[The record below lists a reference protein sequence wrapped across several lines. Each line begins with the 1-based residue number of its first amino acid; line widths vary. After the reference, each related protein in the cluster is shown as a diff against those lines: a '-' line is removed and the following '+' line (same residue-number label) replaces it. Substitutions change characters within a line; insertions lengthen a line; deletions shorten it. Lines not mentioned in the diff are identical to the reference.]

1 MNSNL
6 KSISRSV
13 SSGLKSVE
21 ARASSL
27 ATDKNVLYIM
37 LVIAVV
43 NVVGYLMMGNFEA
56 VIFFAIVAYLSTFF
70 TKNMVIVF
78 LVSILATNFL
88 MVSKVNYFSRMNA
101 REGMQTKED
110 AATATTD
117 STATGAAASTTGAG
131 ATAAAAAGA
140 TATPTATAA
149 GAASKN
155 AAASATPKPTPTNSK
170 KTSGEKEGMNG
181 KLAPAKFND
190 DDEDEGSASPFPGTK
205 AESNAQM
212 ERAHDSLQNMG
223 AGAGAGG
230 AGASA
235 GAMKLQTAE
244 VMQQQKVLMDN
255 IKTMQPFL
263 ETAERFLDK
272 FNMKGIDGLLGKIGM
287 GSNAAATPGPSA

>member
-13 SSGLKSVE
+13 ASGFKSVE
-21 ARASSL
+21 SRASSL

-56 VIFFAIVAYLSTFF
+56 VLFFAIVAYLSTFF

-88 MVSKVNYFSRMNA
+88 MVSKVNYFSRMNP
-101 REGMQTKED
+101 REGMQNKEESAD
-110 AATATTD
+110 ATSENKAATSDTKAEPTKAATSETKAATT
-117 STATGAAASTTGAG
+117 
-131 ATAAAAAGA
+131 
-140 TATPTATAA
+140 
-149 GAASKN
+149 
-155 AAASATPKPTPTNSK
+155 SAEPKPTPTNSK
-170 KTSGEKEGMNG
+170 KTSGEKKKEGMNG
-181 KLAPAKFND
+181 NLAPAKFND
-190 DDEDEGSASPFPGTK
+190 DSDDDADADVSPFPGNNQQR
-205 AESNAQM
+205 NAQM
-212 ERAHDSLQNMG
+212 ERAHDSLQNIG
-223 AGAGAGG
+223 A
-230 AGASA
+230 AS
-235 GAMKLQTAE
+235 GAMNMKTEE
-244 VMQQQKVLMDN
+244 VMKQQQVLMDN

>member
-37 LVIAVV
+37 LIIAVV

-101 REGMQTKED
+101 REGMQTKEATD
-110 AATATTD
+110 AGSTAKDATLTAAADATAG
-117 STATGAAASTTGAG
+117 ATAG
-131 ATAAAAAGA
+131 ATAASK
-140 TATPTATAA
+140 TASTD
-149 GAASKN
+149 
-155 AAASATPKPTPTNSK
+155 TPKPTPTNSK
-170 KTSGEKEGMNG
+170 KTSGEKEGTNG

-205 AESNAQM
+205 AEANAQM
-212 ERAHDSLQNMG
+212 ERAHDSLQNI
-223 AGAGAGG
+223 G

>member
-1 MNSNL
+1 MNANL

-37 LVIAVV
+37 LIIAVL

-56 VIFFAIVAYLSTFF
+56 VVFFAIVAYLSTFF

-78 LVSILATNFL
+78 LISILATNFL
-88 MVSKVNYFSRMNA
+88 MVSKVNYFSRLSTV
-101 REGMQTKED
+101 EGMQTKDASED
-110 AATATTD
+110 AASKDAASKDAAASATTPSTAASATTPSTA
-117 STATGAAASTTGAG
+117 STAT
-131 ATAAAAAGA
+131 
-140 TATPTATAA
+140 P
-149 GAASKN
+149 
-155 AAASATPKPTPTNSK
+155 SATPKPTPTKSK

-190 DDEDEGSASPFPGTK
+190 DDEDEGSATPFPGTK
-205 AESNAQM
+205 AETNAQM
-212 ERAHDSLQNMG
+212 ERAHDSLQNINN
-223 AGAGAGG
+223 
-230 AGASA
+230 
-235 GAMKLQTAE
+235 GAMKVQTEE
-244 VMQQQKVLMDN
+244 VLKQQKVLMDN

-287 GSNAAATPGPSA
+287 GSNNTAAPGPSATA

>member
-13 SSGLKSVE
+13 ASGLKTVE

-27 ATDKNVLYIM
+27 ATDQNVLYIM
-37 LVIAVV
+37 LVIAVI
-43 NVVGYLMMGNFEA
+43 NIVGYLMMGNFEA
-56 VIFFAIVAYLSTFF
+56 VLFFAIVAYLSTFF

-78 LVSILATNFL
+78 LISILATNFL

-101 REGMQTKED
+101 REGMQTQD
-110 AATATTD
+110 AAKD
-117 STATGAAASTTGAG
+117 AAVNDAPAKAVVVAPAKALEPEPS
-131 ATAAAAAGA
+131 AA
-140 TATPTATAA
+140 
-149 GAASKN
+149 
-155 AAASATPKPTPTNSK
+155 PKPTPTNSK

-190 DDEDEGSASPFPGTK
+190 DGEDDESSASPFPGTK
-205 AESNAQM
+205 AQTNAQM
-212 ERAHDSLQNMG
+212 EKAHDALQNIG
-223 AGAGAGG
+223 
-230 AGASA
+230 SS
-235 GAMKLQTAE
+235 GAMKSQTEE
-244 VMQQQKVLMDN
+244 VIKQQKVLMDN

-287 GSNAAATPGPSA
+287 GGGAAATPGPSSV

>member
-13 SSGLKSVE
+13 ASGFKSVE
-21 ARASSL
+21 SRASSL

-56 VIFFAIVAYLSTFF
+56 VLFFAIVAYLSTFF

-88 MVSKVNYFSRMNA
+88 MVSKVNYFSRMNP
-101 REGMQTKED
+101 REGMQNKEESEEEKD
-110 AATATTD
+110 AETA
-117 STATGAAASTTGAG
+117 APEPKKKV
-131 ATAAAAAGA
+131 AAAAA
-140 TATPTATAA
+140 
-149 GAASKN
+149 SE
-155 AAASATPKPTPTNSK
+155 PKPTPTNSK
-170 KTSGEKEGMNG
+170 KTSGEKKKEGMNG
-181 KLAPAKFND
+181 NLAPAKFND
-190 DDEDEGSASPFPGTK
+190 DSDDDADVSPFPGNNQQR
-205 AESNAQM
+205 NAQM
-212 ERAHDSLQNMG
+212 ERAHDSLQNI
-223 AGAGAGG
+223 GG
-230 AGASA
+230 AN
-235 GAMKLQTAE
+235 GAMNMKTEE
-244 VMQQQKVLMDN
+244 VMKQQQVLMDN

-287 GSNAAATPGPSA
+287 GSGGAAATTTGPSS

>member
-6 KSISRSV
+6 KSISRSL

-27 ATDKNVLYIM
+27 TTDNNVLYIM

-56 VIFFAIVAYLSTFF
+56 VVFFTIVAYLSTFF

-88 MVSKVNYFSRMNA
+88 MVSKVNYFSRMSGV
-101 REGMQTKED
+101 EGMQNKDD
-110 AATATTD
+110 ANAKQQQHSDANANHNNAD
-117 STATGAAASTTGAG
+117 AKQQHSGD
-131 ATAAAAAGA
+131 AAAAK
-140 TATPTATAA
+140 PP
-149 GAASKN
+149 
-155 AAASATPKPTPTNSK
+155 PKPTKSDSK
-170 KTSGEKEGMNG
+170 KTSAEKKKEGMNG

-190 DDEDEGSASPFPGTK
+190 DSDDDGDASSAPFLNGTSAQK
-205 AESNAQM
+205 NAQM
-212 ERAHDSLQNMG
+212 EKAHDALQSMG
-223 AGAGAGG
+223 N
-230 AGASA
+230 
-235 GAMKLQTAE
+235 GAMQVQTEE
-244 VMQQQKVLMDN
+244 VLKQQKMLMDN
-255 IKTMQPFL
+255 IKVMQPFL

-287 GSNAAATPGPSA
+287 GSTPPATPSPSS

>member
-1 MNSNL
+1 MNANL

-78 LVSILATNFL
+78 LISILATNFL
-88 MVSKVNYFSRMNA
+88 MVSKVNYFSRLSTV
-101 REGMQTKED
+101 EGMQTKDASED
-110 AATATTD
+110 AASKDAASKDAAASATTPSTAPKSSA
-117 STATGAAASTTGAG
+117 STATPS
-131 ATAAAAAGA
+131 
-140 TATPTATAA
+140 ATP
-149 GAASKN
+149 
-155 AAASATPKPTPTNSK
+155 SATPKPTPTKSK

-190 DDEDEGSASPFPGTK
+190 DDEDEGSATPFPGTK
-205 AESNAQM
+205 AETNAQM
-212 ERAHDSLQNMG
+212 ERAHDSLQNINN
-223 AGAGAGG
+223 
-230 AGASA
+230 
-235 GAMKLQTAE
+235 GAMKVQTEE
-244 VMQQQKVLMDN
+244 VLKQQKVLMDN

-287 GSNAAATPGPSA
+287 GSNNTAAPGPSATA

>member
-13 SSGLKSVE
+13 ASGLKSVE

-56 VIFFAIVAYLSTFF
+56 VVFFAIVAYLSTFF

-78 LVSILATNFL
+78 LLSILATNFL
-88 MVSKVNYFSRMNA
+88 MVSKVNYFSRMNSK
-101 REGMQTKED
+101 EGMQNKAADAKD
-110 AATATTD
+110 AADVKDA
-117 STATGAAASTTGAG
+117 ANVKGAVTKPSSSPSPSPSAS
-131 ATAAAAAGA
+131 
-140 TATPTATAA
+140 P
-149 GAASKN
+149 SP
-155 AAASATPKPTPTNSK
+155 SPSPVPKPTKSDSK
-170 KTSGEKEGMNG
+170 KTSAEKKKEGMNG

-190 DDEDEGSASPFPGTK
+190 ESDDDGDASPFPGNH
-205 AESNAQM
+205 ADRNAQM
-212 ERAHDSLQNMG
+212 EKVHDTLQNISSGAGIGVGAG

-230 AGASA
+230 
-235 GAMKLQTAE
+235 MKLQTEE
-244 VMQQQKVLMDN
+244 VMKQQKMLMDN
-255 IKTMQPFL
+255 IKVMQPFL

-272 FNMKGIDGLLGKIGM
+272 FNMKGIDGLLGKMGM
-287 GSNAAATPGPSA
+287 GSSATPSPSTSP

>member
-110 AATATTD
+110 AATATTA
-117 STATGAAASTTGAG
+117 STDATASTTGAG
-131 ATAAAAAGA
+131 ATAAS
-140 TATPTATAA
+140 TATPTATATA
-149 GAASKN
+149 GGAASKN

-205 AESNAQM
+205 AEANAQM

-223 AGAGAGG
+223 AGAGG
-230 AGASA
+230 AGASASA

-287 GSNAAATPGPSA
+287 GSNAAATA

>member
-110 AATATTD
+110 AATATTA
-117 STATGAAASTTGAG
+117 STDATASTTGAG
-131 ATAAAAAGA
+131 ATAAS
-140 TATPTATAA
+140 TATPTATATA
-149 GAASKN
+149 GGAASKN

-205 AESNAQM
+205 AEANAQM

-223 AGAGAGG
+223 AGAGG
-230 AGASA
+230 ARASASA

>member
-13 SSGLKSVE
+13 ASGFKTVE
-21 ARASSL
+21 SRASSL

-56 VIFFAIVAYLSTFF
+56 VLFFAIVAYLSTFF

-88 MVSKVNYFSRMNA
+88 MVSKVNYFSRMNP
-101 REGMQTKED
+101 REGMQNKDESADATSEPN
-110 AATATTD
+110 AATSEPNAAT
-117 STATGAAASTTGAG
+117 SEPKAATSDTKAAATSDTTKA
-131 ATAAAAAGA
+131 AT
-140 TATPTATAA
+140 
-149 GAASKN
+149 SE
-155 AAASATPKPTPTNSK
+155 PKPTPTNSK
-170 KTSGEKEGMNG
+170 KTSGEKKKEGMNG
-181 KLAPAKFND
+181 NLAPAKFND
-190 DDEDEGSASPFPGTK
+190 DSDDDDDVSPFPGNK
-205 AESNAQM
+205 QQRNAQM
-212 ERAHDSLQNMG
+212 ERAHDSLQNIG
-223 AGAGAGG
+223 AAN
-230 AGASA
+230 
-235 GAMKLQTAE
+235 GAMNMKTEE
-244 VMQQQKVLMDN
+244 VMKQQQVLMDN

-287 GSNAAATPGPSA
+287 GSGNATPAP

>member
-101 REGMQTKED
+101 REGMQTKEATD
-110 AATATTD
+110 AEAAAKDATAPTD
-117 STATGAAASTTGAG
+117 AAAASAD
-131 ATAAAAAGA
+131 ATAAASGAAA
-140 TATPTATAA
+140 ATAA
-149 GAASKN
+149 SKTAST
-155 AAASATPKPTPTNSK
+155 ATPKPTPTNSK

-190 DDEDEGSASPFPGTK
+190 DDEDEGSASSFPGTK
-205 AESNAQM
+205 AERNAQM
-212 ERAHDSLQNMG
+212 ERAHDSLQNIG
-223 AGAGAGG
+223 GAGG
-230 AGASA
+230 ADANS
-235 GAMKLQTAE
+235 MKLQTAE

-287 GSNAAATPGPSA
+287 GSNTAATPGPSA

>member
-6 KSISRSV
+6 KSISRSL

-21 ARASSL
+21 ARASTL

-56 VIFFAIVAYLSTFF
+56 VVFFAIVAYLSTFF

-88 MVSKVNYFSRMNA
+88 MVSKVNYFSRMSGV
-101 REGMQTKED
+101 EGMQNKDD
-110 AATATTD
+110 A
-117 STATGAAASTTGAG
+117 
-131 ATAAAAAGA
+131 
-140 TATPTATAA
+140 
-149 GAASKN
+149 N
-155 AAASATPKPTPTNSK
+155 AKQHHSDANAKHSDAKAKQQHSGDAKAKPSPKPTKSDSK
-170 KTSGEKEGMNG
+170 KTSAEKKEGMNG

-190 DDEDEGSASPFPGTK
+190 DSDDDGDASSAPFLNGTSAQK
-205 AESNAQM
+205 NAQM
-212 ERAHDSLQNMG
+212 EKAHDALQSMG
-223 AGAGAGG
+223 N
-230 AGASA
+230 
-235 GAMKLQTAE
+235 GAMQVQTEE
-244 VMQQQKVLMDN
+244 VLKQQKMLMDN
-255 IKTMQPFL
+255 IKVMQPFL

-287 GSNAAATPGPSA
+287 GSTPSPSS

>member
-101 REGMQTKED
+101 REGMQTKEATD
-110 AATATTD
+110 AEAAAKDATP
-117 STATGAAASTTGAG
+117 AAASADATAAASAD
-131 ATAAAAAGA
+131 ATAAAAASGA
-140 TATPTATAA
+140 AAATAA
-149 GAASKN
+149 SKTAST
-155 AAASATPKPTPTNSK
+155 ATPKPTPTNSK

-190 DDEDEGSASPFPGTK
+190 DDEDEGSASSFPGTK
-205 AESNAQM
+205 AERNAQM
-212 ERAHDSLQNMG
+212 ERAHDSLQNI
-223 AGAGAGG
+223 GAGG
-230 AGASA
+230 ADANS
-235 GAMKLQTAE
+235 MKLQTAE

-287 GSNAAATPGPSA
+287 GSNTAATPGPSA